1 MRVSRAAAELP
12 SFETAHT
19 ETPTPRNPL
28 GAKGIGEAGTTGA
41 IPAVQNAVVDALTD
55 LGVRHLDMPTTPER
69 IWRAIADAPEGGD
82 REGCMERPDMKGL
95 IAAIVTPMRED
106 FSVDETSLRRYVR
119 WLSEQGVAGLAVN
132 VDTSERPHLSA
143 EERVR
148 VIEIVSE
155 EVGDRTLIVA
165 GLAGSFT
172 AQSLPSPRTQRAP
185 ALGLC
190 SSSRSPS
197 TRGAARPRDPDPL
210 PPGRARGVRPP

>member
-1 MRVSRAAAELP
+1 MYDETGSPLTSNLTTCAFPDAAELP

-41 IPAVQNAVVDALTD
+41 IPAVQNAVVDALAD

-82 REGCMERPDMKGL
+82 QGGMHGATGHEGPDRGDRDPD
-95 IAAIVTPMRED
+95 AED

-132 VDTSERPHLSA
+132 VDTSE
-143 EERVR
+143 
-148 VIEIVSE
+148 
-155 EVGDRTLIVA
+155 
-165 GLAGSFT
+165 
-172 AQSLPSPRTQRAP
+172 AP
-185 ALGLC
+185 PPLRNASG
-190 SSSRSPS
+190 SSRSS
-197 TRGAARPRDPDPL
+197 PRRSAI
-210 PPGRARGVRPP
+210 GR